1 MSKNNKPE
9 WHEPA
14 EAVVVV
20 VEDPIEDTIEVGV
33 VMLDNGPLDPV
44 PLGEGPREM
53 GDYDAPRRST
63 GAMPDLTM
71 DKMQDK
77 GKDVT
82 QQAQDAAQGVAA
94 KAQDAA
100 AKVQD
105 KAQDIAQGAAGKV
118 QDLTQKIGAGTSDAA
133 ATAKAKAADAASA
146 AKAKAGD
153 AAATTQSALSTF
165 GNALWVI
172 VQRSPL
178 QTLSLLGSLIWLL
191 TNNNAAAKLPPVSIN
206 DAADDAAEKVGT
218 VAGHVQVAASNL
230 GAQVQGGAQRGA
242 GWFTTTLQQNPL
254 VIGAMAIVAGAGLGL
269 AVPET
274 EYENHLL
281 GETRD
286 KLADQAQAAASDL
299 THKVQAVAQT
309 AAQTAVESVKDEAK
323 NQGLTADVAP
333 APDAA
338 PAPQDSQAHFQS

>member
-1 MSKNNKPE
+1 MSKNNKPQ
-9 WHEPA
+9 WHAPA

-33 VMLDNGPLDPV
+33 VMMADGPLDPV
-44 PLGEGPREM
+44 PLGEAPFGATE
-53 GDYDAPRRST
+53 YDAPRSSA
-63 GAMPDLTM
+63 GPMPDLTTP
-71 DKMQDK
+71 DKIQDKIQDK

-105 KAQDIAQGAAGKV
+105 KVQDAVQGAAGKA
-118 QDLTQKIGAGTSDAA
+118 QDLTQKIASGTSG
-133 ATAKAKAADAASA
+133 AASTVKS
-146 AKAKAGD
+146 KASDAG
-153 AAATTQSALSTF
+153 ATTQSAFSTV
-165 GNALWVI
+165 GNALWLI

-178 QTLSLLGSLIWLL
+178 QALSVIGSLIWLL
-191 TNNNAAAKLPPVSIN
+191 VNNSAAAKLPPVSIN

-218 VAGHVQVAASNL
+218 AAGHVQVAASNL

-269 AVPET
+269 SLPET

-286 KLADQAQAAASDL
+286 KLADQAQTAASDL

-309 AAQTAVESVKDEAK
+309 AAHSAVESVKDEAK
-323 NQGLTADVAP
+323 SQGLTGDAAP
-333 APDAA
+333 GAA
-338 PAPQDSQAHFQS
+338 PAPQDPQAQSQS

>member
-1 MSKNNKPE
+1 MSKNNRPE

-33 VMLDNGPLDPV
+33 VMLADGPLDPV

-53 GDYDAPRRST
+53 DDYDAPRHSA
-63 GAMPDLTM
+63 GPMPNLTM
-71 DKMQDK
+71 DGIQDK

-118 QDLTQKIGAGTSDAA
+118 QDLTQKVAAGTSDAA
-133 ATAKAKAADAASA
+133 STAKAKASDAAA
-146 AKAKAGD
+146 TAKAKAGD
-153 AAATTQSALSTF
+153 AAATTQGALSAF
-165 GNALWVI
+165 GNALWTI
-172 VQRSPL
+172 AQRSPL
-178 QTLSLLGSLIWLL
+178 QTLSLLGSLVWLL
-191 TNNNAAAKLPPVSIN
+191 TNNSAAAKLPPVSIN

-254 VIGAMAIVAGAGLGL
+254 VIGAIAIVVGAGLGL

-309 AAQTAVESVKDEAK
+309 AAQTAVDSVKDEAK
-323 NQGLTADVAP
+323 NQGLTGDAG
-333 APDAA
+333 AA
-338 PAPQDSQAHFQS
+338 PAPQDSQAQSQS

>member
-1 MSKNNKPE
+1 MSKNNRPE

-33 VMLDNGPLDPV
+33 VMLADGPLDSV

-53 GDYDAPRRST
+53 DDYDAPRRSA
-63 GAMPDLTM
+63 GPMPNLTM
-71 DKMQDK
+71 DGIQDK

-118 QDLTQKIGAGTSDAA
+118 QDLTQKVAAGTSDAA
-133 ATAKAKAADAASA
+133 ST

-153 AAATTQSALSTF
+153 AAATTQGALSAF
-165 GNALWVI
+165 GNALWTI
-172 VQRSPL
+172 AQRSPL
-178 QTLSLLGSLIWLL
+178 QTLSLLGSLVWLL
-191 TNNNAAAKLPPVSIN
+191 TNNSAAAKLPPVSIN

-230 GAQVQGGAQRGA
+230 GAQVQGGARRGA

-254 VIGAMAIVAGAGLGL
+254 VIGAMAIVVGAGLGL

-309 AAQTAVESVKDEAK
+309 AAQTAVDSVKDEAK
-323 NQGLTADVAP
+323 NQGLTGEAG
-333 APDAA
+333 AA
-338 PAPQDSQAHFQS
+338 PAPQDSQAQSQS